1 MKCLCLLFKKNDT
14 GHSFPFKQNEF
25 EFWAPWRNSRSNP
38 SLCVINWKLKSFRGE
53 KLPLVHESFY
63 IGQEFTSISVTAKM
77 LLSSVLFFFFF
88 FLNLLQHICFG
99 WMFFL
104 LISFNQY
111 VSLQDVTVS
120 FIACFTREALF
131 FAFYRITPV
140 FNFPKESYSHFL
152 PSSTFVV
159 AFILLPKE
167 V

>member
-77 LLSSVLFFFFF
+77 LLSSVLFFFFKF
-88 FLNLLQHICFG
+88 TPAHLFWLNVLSPNKFQSICFITRRHG
-99 WMFFL
+99 QFHSVFYKGGFVFCVL
-104 LISFNQY
+104 QNYPSF
-111 VSLQDVTVS
+111 
-120 FIACFTREALF
+120 
-131 FAFYRITPV
+131 
-140 FNFPKESYSHFL
+140 
-152 PSSTFVV
+152 
-159 AFILLPKE
+159 
-167 V
+167 